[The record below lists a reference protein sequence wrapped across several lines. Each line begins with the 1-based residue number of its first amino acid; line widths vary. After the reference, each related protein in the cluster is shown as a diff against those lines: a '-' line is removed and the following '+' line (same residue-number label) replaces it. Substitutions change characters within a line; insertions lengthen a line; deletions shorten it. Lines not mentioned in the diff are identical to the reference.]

1 MDKLVRKLGM
11 ESIKDFKERFD
22 EICDQYQTKA
32 ISQGYDGDLI
42 FKKEKGKMVVF
53 VTVESKNGALK

>member
-1 MDKLVRKLGM
+1 M